1 LTVAVDVEEFILLEI
16 ARGRGI
22 DSIVHDSD
30 LLAGEIIDSLGIV
43 QLIAFLEAKYAIK
56 VNDDDLDPEN
66 FRTLDSIVAFVGK
79 KQA

>member
-16 ARGRGI
+16 APGRGI